1 MCVNVYYHI
10 ITKKYIRCI
19 ANISVIQKFLLTK
32 RTNKP
37 FRTFINLFSTFA
49 VLKKQRSIMKLL
61 YSYIIKHKM
70 LLFFAL
76 IMAAIN
82 ICFSLSDSV
91 ITGKLMQDCG
101 VGMAKYK
108 GKEFDFIKSVA
119 FWLGLS
125 LGAAMISRITKN
137 FQDYFTNVV
146 IQRTGAQMYTDGIK
160 KSLDLPF
167 EEFEDQRSGET
178 LSKLQKVRLDS
189 EKLITLSISLIF
201 QTIIGFIFV
210 IIYVSR
216 IDSRISIIFLITA
229 PIIALI
235 SSYLGKKIKIVSRK
249 IVNQTNSLAGST
261 TESLRNIEL
270 VKSLG
275 LTYQEEKRL
284 NLNTFK
290 ILQLELEKIRFIR
303 SLSFIQGT
311 TVHFLRTCVV
321 FTLYYFLFGGKI
333 IVGDLLTMVFFT
345 FFIFGPLQELGN
357 FIIALNETKVSM
369 ENFKLLLNA
378 PKEFRPKNP
387 EQVGAIHT
395 LLFSNVS
402 FQHKTTNYK
411 AVENI
416 NFEINQ
422 GQTVAFVGPSGSGK
436 TTLVKL
442 LVGLYP
448 PEEGKV
454 LYNNIDSSKIDLLD
468 LRKQLGFVTQDAQ
481 LFSGTIRENLLF
493 VKPTATDE
501 ELYDVLKRASCENLL
516 KRAED
521 GLNSTIGE
529 GGIKV
534 SGGEKQ
540 RLSIA
545 RAILRNPNLLIFD
558 EATSALDS
566 ITEEEINA
574 TIRNISDSNRITVLI
589 AHRLSTVMHADKI
602 FVLEQGKIIE
612 QGKHDELLLEKGLYY
627 AMWRQQIGERK

>member
-1 MCVNVYYHI
+1 
-10 ITKKYIRCI
+10 
-19 ANISVIQKFLLTK
+19 
-32 RTNKP
+32 
-37 FRTFINLFSTFA
+37 
-49 VLKKQRSIMKLL
+49 MKLL
-61 YSYIIKHKM
+61 YFYLKKHKS
-70 LLFFAL
+70 LLFIAL
-76 IMAAIN
+76 LMAAIN
-82 ICFSLSDSV
+82 ICFSLSDSI

-101 VGMAKYK
+101 VGILKYK
-108 GKEFDFIKSVA
+108 DKELDFIKSIA

-137 FQDYFTNVV
+137 FQDYFTNIV
-146 IQRTGAQMYTDGIK
+146 IQRTGAEMYTDGIK
-160 KSLDLPF
+160 KSLDLPY
-167 EEFEDQRSGET
+167 EDFEDQRSGET
-178 LSKLQKVRLDS
+178 LSKLTKVRLDS

-201 QTIIGFIFV
+201 QTVIGFIFV
-210 IIYVSR
+210 IVYVSR
-216 IDSRISIIFLITA
+216 IDYRISIIFLTTA

-235 SSYLGKKIKIVSRK
+235 SSYLGKKIKVVSRK
-249 IVNQTNSLAGST
+249 IVTQTNSLAGST

-284 NLNTFK
+284 NLNTLK
-290 ILQLELEKIRFIR
+290 ILQLELQKIRYIR

-311 TVHFLRTCVV
+311 TVHLLRTCVV

-369 ENFKLLLNA
+369 ENFKELLNA
-378 PKEFRPKNP
+378 PTEYRPKNAKNI
-387 EQVGAIHT
+387 GGIKT
-395 LLFSNVS
+395 LVFSNVS
-402 FQHKTTNYK
+402 FKHKTAKHN

-416 NFEINQ
+416 NFEIKQ
-422 GQTVAFVGPSGSGK
+422 GETVAFVGPSGAGK

-448 PEEGKV
+448 PAKGNV
-454 LYNNIDSSKIDLLD
+454 TYNSINSNQIDLLD

-493 VKPTATDE
+493 VKPTATDQ
-501 ELYDVLKRASCENLL
+501 ELLEVLHKASCDRLL
-516 KRAED
+516 ERAED

-574 TIRNISDSNRITVLI
+574 TIRNISDKSRITVLI

-612 QGKHDELLLEKGLYY
+612 QGQHHALLDEKGLYY
-627 AMWRQQIGERK
+627 AMWRQQIGERKKKE

>member
-1 MCVNVYYHI
+1 MN
-10 ITKKYIRCI
+10 
-19 ANISVIQKFLLTK
+19 
-32 RTNKP
+32 
-37 FRTFINLFSTFA
+37 
-49 VLKKQRSIMKLL
+49 LL
-61 YSYIIKHKM
+61 YTYLKRHKT

-76 IMAAIN
+76 IMAAVN

-91 ITGKLMQDCG
+91 ITGKLLQHCG
-101 VGMAKYK
+101 VEISKFNGNKI
-108 GKEFDFIKSVA
+108 EFIKTLG

-137 FQDYFTNVV
+137 FQDYFTNIV

-178 LSKLQKVRLDS
+178 LSKLTKVRSDS

-216 IDSRISIIFLITA
+216 IDYRISFIFLITA

-235 SSYLGKKIKIVSRK
+235 SSYLGKKIKVVSRK
-249 IVNQTNSLAGST
+249 IVNQTNALAGST

-290 ILQLELEKIRFIR
+290 ILQLELQKIRFIR

-321 FTLYYFLFGGKI
+321 FTLYYFLFGGEI
-333 IVGDLLTMVFFT
+333 IIGDLLTMVFFT
-345 FFIFGPLQELGN
+345 FFIFGPLQELGS

-369 ENFKLLLNA
+369 ENFKTLLEA

-387 EQVGAIHT
+387 KHIGAIQS
-395 LLFSNVS
+395 LVFSNVS
-402 FQHKTTNYK
+402 FKHKTAK
-411 AVENI
+411 HAAVENI
-416 NFEINQ
+416 SFHIKQ
-422 GQTVAFVGPSGSGK
+422 GETIAFVGPSGSGK

-448 PEEGKV
+448 PAQGEV
-454 LYNNIDSSKIDLLD
+454 LYNSVNSNEVDLLD
-468 LRKQLGFVTQDAQ
+468 LRQQLGFVTQDAQ

-493 VKPTATDE
+493 VKPNATDE
-501 ELYDVLKRASCENLL
+501 ELLDVLHRASCETLL
-516 KRAED
+516 NRAED

-574 TIRNISDSNRITVLI
+574 TIRTISDDKRITVLI
-589 AHRLSTVMHADKI
+589 AHRLSTIMHADKI

-612 QGKHDELLLEKGLYY
+612 QGKHNDLLVEKGLYY

>member
-1 MCVNVYYHI
+1 
-10 ITKKYIRCI
+10 
-19 ANISVIQKFLLTK
+19 
-32 RTNKP
+32 
-37 FRTFINLFSTFA
+37 
-49 VLKKQRSIMKLL
+49 
-61 YSYIIKHKM
+61 
-70 LLFFAL
+70 
-76 IMAAIN
+76 
-82 ICFSLSDSV
+82 
-91 ITGKLMQDCG
+91 
-101 VGMAKYK
+101 
-108 GKEFDFIKSVA
+108 
-119 FWLGLS
+119 
-125 LGAAMISRITKN
+125 MISRITKN
-137 FQDYFTNVV
+137 FQDYFTNSV
-146 IQRTGAQMYTDGIK
+146 IQRTGAEMYTDGIK

-178 LSKLQKVRLDS
+178 LSKLTKVRSDS
-189 EKLITLSISLIF
+189 EKLITLSVSMIF
-201 QTIIGFIFV
+201 QTIIGFVFV

-216 IDSRISIIFLITA
+216 IDARISLIFLITA
-229 PIIALI
+229 PIIALV
-235 SSYLGKKIKIVSRK
+235 SSYLGKKIKVVSRK
-249 IVNQTNSLAGST
+249 IVTQTNSLAGST

-275 LTYQEEKRL
+275 LTHQEEKRL
-284 NLNTFK
+284 NLNTLK
-290 ILQLELEKIRFIR
+290 ILQLELQKIRFIR

-321 FTLYYFLFGGKI
+321 FTLYYFLFGEKI
-333 IVGDLLTMVFFT
+333 LVGDLLTMVFFT

-369 ENFKLLLNA
+369 ENFKDLLNA
-378 PKEFRPKNP
+378 PKEFRPSNPKNIGP
-387 EQVGAIHT
+387 ITHLQ
-395 LLFSNVS
+395 FSNVS
-402 FQHKTTNYK
+402 FQHKSASQK

-416 NFEINQ
+416 NFNIKKGE
-422 GQTVAFVGPSGSGK
+422 TVAFVGPSGSGK

-448 PEEGKV
+448 PAEGQV
-454 LYNNIDSSKIDLLD
+454 LYNNTDSSEIDLLD
-468 LRKQLGFVTQDAQ
+468 LRRQLGFVTQDAQ

-493 VKPTATDE
+493 VKPNATDE
-501 ELYDVLKRASCENLL
+501 ELNDVMKKASCQKLL
-516 KRAED
+516 DRADD

-566 ITEEEINA
+566 ITEEEINE
-574 TIRNISDSNRITVLI
+574 TIRSISDQNRITVLI
-589 AHRLSTVMHADKI
+589 AHRLSTIMHADTI

-612 QGKHDELLLEKGLYY
+612 QGKHDDLVAEKGLYY

>member
-1 MCVNVYYHI
+1 
-10 ITKKYIRCI
+10 
-19 ANISVIQKFLLTK
+19 
-32 RTNKP
+32 
-37 FRTFINLFSTFA
+37 
-49 VLKKQRSIMKLL
+49 
-61 YSYIIKHKM
+61 M

-76 IMAAIN
+76 VMASIN
-82 ICFSLSDSV
+82 ICFSLSDSI

-101 VGMAKYK
+101 VGLHKYA
-108 GKEFDFIKSVA
+108 GNEIGFIKSLS

-125 LGAAMISRITKN
+125 LGAAMVSRITKN

-167 EEFEDQRSGET
+167 AEFEDQRSGET
-178 LSKLQKVRLDS
+178 LSKLTKVRSDS

-201 QTIIGFIFV
+201 QTVIGFVFV
-210 IIYVSR
+210 IVYVAR
-216 IDSRISIIFLITA
+216 IDYRISLIFLVTA
-229 PIIALI
+229 PIIALV
-235 SSYLGKKIKIVSRK
+235 SSYLGKKIKVVSKK
-249 IVNQTNSLAGST
+249 IVNQTNALAGST

-290 ILQLELEKIRFIR
+290 ILQLELQKIRFIR

-321 FTLYYFLFGGKI
+321 FTLYYFLFGNKI

-369 ENFKLLLNA
+369 ENFKTLLSA

-387 EQVGAIHT
+387 KHVGAIQS

-402 FQHKTTNYK
+402 FQHKTAKFK

-416 NFEINQ
+416 NFDIKQ

-442 LVGLYP
+442 LVGLYTP
-448 PEEGKV
+448 AEGQV
-454 LYNNIDSSKIDLLD
+454 FYNDIDSTEIDLLD

-493 VKPTATDE
+493 VRPNATDE
-501 ELYDVLKRASCENLL
+501 DLYDALKRASCEKLL
-516 KRAED
+516 QRAED
-521 GLNSTIGE
+521 GLNTTIGE

-566 ITEEEINA
+566 ITEEEINT
-574 TIRNISDSNRITVLI
+574 TIRNISDKNRITVLI

-612 QGKHDELLLEKGLYY
+612 QGKHEDLIFEKGLYY

>member
-1 MCVNVYYHI
+1 
-10 ITKKYIRCI
+10 
-19 ANISVIQKFLLTK
+19 
-32 RTNKP
+32 
-37 FRTFINLFSTFA
+37 
-49 VLKKQRSIMKLL
+49 
-61 YSYIIKHKM
+61 
-70 LLFFAL
+70 
-76 IMAAIN
+76 
-82 ICFSLSDSV
+82 
-91 ITGKLMQDCG
+91 MQDCG
-101 VGMAKYK
+101 VGLAKYK
-108 GKEFDFIKSVA
+108 GNEMAFIKSLS

-160 KSLDLPF
+160 KSLDLPYA
-167 EEFEDQRSGET
+167 EFEDQRSGET
-178 LSKLQKVRLDS
+178 LSKLTKVRSDS

-210 IIYVSR
+210 IVYIAQ
-216 IDSRISIIFLITA
+216 IDYRISIIFLITA
-229 PIIALI
+229 PIIALV

-249 IVNQTNSLAGST
+249 IVNQTNALAGST

-290 ILQLELEKIRFIR
+290 ILQFELQKVRFIR

-321 FTLYYFLFGGKI
+321 FTLYYFLFGDKI
-333 IVGDLLTMVFFT
+333 IIGDLLTMVFFT

-357 FIIALNETKVSM
+357 FIITLNETKVSM
-369 ENFKLLLNA
+369 ENFKTLLSA

-387 EQVGAIHT
+387 KHVGAIQS

-402 FQHKTTNYK
+402 FQHKTAKFK

-416 NFEINQ
+416 NFDIKQ
-422 GQTVAFVGPSGSGK
+422 GETVAFVGPSGSGK

-442 LVGLYP
+442 LVGLYTP
-448 PEEGKV
+448 AEGHI
-454 LYNNIDSSKIDLLD
+454 LYNNIDSTEIDLLD

-493 VKPTATDE
+493 VKPNATDE
-501 ELYDVLKRASCENLL
+501 DIHDALKRASCEKLL
-516 KRAED
+516 IRAED
-521 GLNSTIGE
+521 GLNTTIGE

-566 ITEEEINA
+566 ITEEEINS
-574 TIRNISDSNRITVLI
+574 TIRNISDKNRITVLI

-612 QGKHDELLLEKGLYY
+612 QGKHDDLILEKGLYY

>member
-1 MCVNVYYHI
+1 
-10 ITKKYIRCI
+10 
-19 ANISVIQKFLLTK
+19 
-32 RTNKP
+32 
-37 FRTFINLFSTFA
+37 
-49 VLKKQRSIMKLL
+49 MKLL
-61 YSYIIKHKM
+61 LFYLIKHKS

-101 VGMAKYK
+101 VGLSKYK
-108 GKEFDFIKSVA
+108 GHELNFIKSVA

-137 FQDYFTNVV
+137 FQDYFTNIV
-146 IQRTGAQMYTDGIK
+146 IQRTGAEMYTDGIK
-160 KSLDLPF
+160 KSLDLPY
-167 EEFEDQRSGET
+167 EDFEDQRSGET
-178 LSKLQKVRLDS
+178 LSKLQKVRTDS

-201 QTIIGFIFV
+201 QTVIGFIFV
-210 IIYVSR
+210 IVYISR
-216 IDSRISIIFLITA
+216 IDYRISLIFLVTA
-229 PIIALI
+229 PIIAFI
-235 SSYLGKKIKIVSRK
+235 SSYLGKKIKVVSRK
-249 IVNQTNSLAGST
+249 IVTQTNALAGST

-284 NLNTFK
+284 NLNTLK
-290 ILQLELEKIRFIR
+290 ILQLELQKIRFIR

-321 FTLYYFLFGGKI
+321 FTLYYFLFSNKI

-345 FFIFGPLQELGN
+345 FFIFGPLQELGS

-369 ENFKLLLNA
+369 ENFQELLNA
-378 PKEFRPKNP
+378 PTEYRPKNAKNIGVI
-387 EQVGAIHT
+387 ESLH
-395 LLFSNVS
+395 FENVS
-402 FQHKTTNYK
+402 FKHKTAGHN

-416 NFEINQ
+416 NFNIKQ
-422 GQTVAFVGPSGSGK
+422 GETVAFVGPSGAGK

-448 PEEGKV
+448 PANGKV
-454 LYNNIDSSKIDLLD
+454 LYNKINSVDIDLLD

-493 VKPTATDE
+493 VKPNATDNQ
-501 ELYDVLKRASCENLL
+501 LLDVLHRASCNKLL
-516 KRAED
+516 ERAED

-574 TIRNISDSNRITVLI
+574 TIRNISDKNRITVLI
-589 AHRLSTVMHADKI
+589 AHRLSTIMHADKI

-612 QGKHDELLLEKGLYY
+612 QGKHDDLLLEKGLYY
-627 AMWRQQIGERK
+627 AMWRQQIGERKKS

>member
-1 MCVNVYYHI
+1 
-10 ITKKYIRCI
+10 
-19 ANISVIQKFLLTK
+19 
-32 RTNKP
+32 
-37 FRTFINLFSTFA
+37 
-49 VLKKQRSIMKLL
+49 MKLL

-76 IMAAIN
+76 IMATIN

-101 VGMAKYK
+101 VGLHKYA
-108 GKEFDFIKSVA
+108 GNEIGFIKSLS

-160 KSLDLPF
+160 KSLDLPYA
-167 EEFEDQRSGET
+167 EFEDQRSGET
-178 LSKLQKVRLDS
+178 LSKLTKVRSDS

-210 IIYVSR
+210 IVYVAR
-216 IDSRISIIFLITA
+216 IDYRISIIFLITA

-235 SSYLGKKIKIVSRK
+235 SSYLGKKIKIVSKK
-249 IVNQTNSLAGST
+249 IVNQTNALAGST

-321 FTLYYFLFGGKI
+321 FTLYYFLFGNKI

-369 ENFKLLLNA
+369 ENFKTLLSA

-387 EQVGAIHT
+387 KHVGAIQS

-402 FQHKTTNYK
+402 FKHKTAKFK

-416 NFEINQ
+416 NFEIKQ

-442 LVGLYP
+442 LVGLYTP
-448 PEEGKV
+448 AEGQV
-454 LYNNIDSSKIDLLD
+454 LYNDIDSTDIDLLD

-493 VKPTATDE
+493 VKPNATDE
-501 ELYDVLKRASCENLL
+501 DLYDALKKASCDKLL
-516 KRAED
+516 RRAED
-521 GLNSTIGE
+521 GLNTTIGE

-574 TIRNISDSNRITVLI
+574 TIRNISDKNRITVLI
-589 AHRLSTVMHADKI
+589 AHRLSTVLHADRI

-612 QGKHDELLLEKGLYY
+612 QGKHEDLIVEKGLYY